1 MENIKS
7 LFEVIYLDDNNN
19 KHLAYT
25 TENELKT
32 LENRY
37 TIVERGISNE
47 DWSSRNIQ

>member
-1 MENIKS
+1 MNKTY
-7 LFEVIYLDDNNN
+7 FEVMYLDDENN

-37 TIVERGISNE
+37 IVIERGILNE
-47 DWSSRNIQ
+47 DWSSRDLQ

>member
-1 MENIKS
+1 MDKTY
-7 LFEVIYLDDNNN
+7 FEVIYLDDENN

-37 TIVERGISNE
+37 IVIERGILNE
-47 DWSSRNIQ
+47 DWSSRDLQ

>member
-1 MENIKS
+1 MKNNKPY
-7 LFEVIYLDDNNN
+7 FEVIYLDDNND

-37 TIVERGISNE
+37 MIVERGMLNE
-47 DWSSRNIQ
+47 DWSSRDI